1 VADHALPGY
10 LGNTMSDSP
19 RQLPPKKDVALALL
33 EGPSVLV
40 HLDPR
45 REGVVVPKWFTGQ
58 PQLILQVGLNLPVPI
73 PDLTVDDSGISCTL
87 SFSRSPFWCSIPWS
101 AVYALVGDDGR
112 GMVWPNDVPPEV
124 AAQMQKAAAPGK
136 GAKKPRAKL
145 AAVESREPREASEGE
160 PGRAGAR
167 SRSQKEARSADQ
179 AAEPGASGG
188 AEERRQ
194 EGAAERAP
202 GAGTAERAPG
212 AGTAERAPGVAER
225 APGAAERAPG
235 FGAFAERAPARRN
248 ERGPRAPTPLS
259 AAPQPP
265 AQASPAEE
273 KREADKE
280 QRPRPVSP
288 GDPKK
293 PKREL
298 PPYLRVIK

>member
-1 VADHALPGY
+1 
-10 LGNTMSDSP
+10 MSDSP

-73 PDLTVDDSGISCTL
+73 PDLTVDDTGISCTL

-124 AAQMQKAAAPGK
+124 AAQMQKAAAPAK
-136 GAKKPRAKL
+136 GAKRPRAKL
-145 AAVESREPREASEGE
+145 AAVESREPKEPRDAGDGE
-160 PGRAGAR
+160 PKRAGSR
-167 SRSQKEARSADQ
+167 SRPPPKEPRSADQ
-179 AAEPGASGG
+179 VAEPGAPSG
-188 AEERRQ
+188 AEERPQ
-194 EGAAERAP
+194 EG
-202 GAGTAERAPG
+202 
-212 AGTAERAPGVAER
+212 
-225 APGAAERAPG
+225 
-235 FGAFAERAPARRN
+235 RRN
-248 ERGPRAPTPLS
+248 ERSPRPPTPLS
-259 AAPQPP
+259 AAPPPP
-265 AQASPAEE
+265 AQIGSAEE
-273 KREADKE
+273 KPEADKV

>member
-1 VADHALPGY
+1 
-10 LGNTMSDSP
+10 MSDSP

-73 PDLTVDDSGISCTL
+73 PDLAVDDSGISCTL

-124 AAQMQKAAAPGK
+124 AAQMQKSAPAK
-136 GAKKPRAKL
+136 GAGAKRPRAKL
-145 AAVESREPREASEGE
+145 AAVESREPREAGESE

-167 SRSQKEARSADQ
+167 SRPQREARPAEQ
-179 AAEPGASGG
+179 VAEPGAPDG

-194 EGAAERAP
+194 AP
-202 GAGTAERAPG
+202 GAGAA
-212 AGTAERAPGVAER
+212 AG
-225 APGAAERAPG
+225 
-235 FGAFAERAPARRN
+235 RRN

-265 AQASPAEE
+265 AQAGSAEE
-273 KREADKE
+273 KPDADKV